1 MALVEKGG
9 IIIARKIIESEIWDK
24 PPLYIKVW
32 LYLLLRAQ
40 HKQYKGLEKGQLIT
54 SIPDIIKDCSWKVG
68 AVRKYPTKD
77 QVYQVIDWMRK
88 ESAKATD
95 ESNDLTA
102 MITTTKATQKLL
114 VNISNYGLY
123 QDFKNYESN
132 ADETPD
138 NEAKATKNDLESDN
152 INKNVSFNKN
162 ELKKDLKD
170 IVVQQVELPGFEE
183 PKQAVPVNPKTEL
196 IKQVIQYLNQKTGR
210 NYRATTKEFV
220 KLIGGRISDKE
231 SPATWEDFKHVIDV
245 KCLEWI
251 DDPKMKSYLTPNT
264 LFNES
269 KFEIYKQQTIA
280 EVKAKKN
287 NSNGQTA
294 KSQQAKNTFNGM
306 KKLFTGGV
314 DIGNNTS
321 TDGGSSIEG
330 STGLPRLR

>member
-123 QDFKNYESN
+123 QF
-132 ADETPD
+132 
-138 NEAKATKNDLESDN
+138 
-152 INKNVSFNKN
+152 
-162 ELKKDLKD
+162 
-170 IVVQQVELPGFEE
+170 
-183 PKQAVPVNPKTEL
+183 
-196 IKQVIQYLNQKTGR
+196 
-210 NYRATTKEFV
+210 
-220 KLIGGRISDKE
+220 
-231 SPATWEDFKHVIDV
+231 
-245 KCLEWI
+245 
-251 DDPKMKSYLTPNT
+251 
-264 LFNES
+264 
-269 KFEIYKQQTIA
+269 
-280 EVKAKKN
+280 
-287 NSNGQTA
+287 
-294 KSQQAKNTFNGM
+294 
-306 KKLFTGGV
+306 
-314 DIGNNTS
+314 
-321 TDGGSSIEG
+321 
-330 STGLPRLR
+330 